1 MRRLLLA
8 LAVIVTVSVQ
18 GQGDYFNTP
27 EFWSKL
33 KVETKLES
41 SYIKP
46 DTAIVV
52 VSNRA
57 TQNDTLRFMSE
68 ERDGK
73 QLRYYYVYAR
83 NGKWHVLQVR
93 SLDEAI
99 QLIPDRNRN
108 WVVYTEGMG
117 KLFTT
122 DIYRGLSLA
131 GQYGVNVILLDY
143 PSITTTKSLMGNY
156 FFAISNARVA
166 YQDFLPVFAEIK
178 QMKINRKLGTG
189 KLSLFFHS
197 MGNNV
202 LTGIVSNGKLSILN
216 DAVWVD
222 NLIMNAPC
230 VNQAGHADILSKIAF
245 ARHLYIHYNP
255 EDKTLKGAHVMSG
268 HRQLGEKV
276 DDPIYKYARYINFH
290 TLVDEGHSNF
300 LSLIGRRSAAPAALR
315 HYSTLLNGDTVQLNN
330 ANWYRRTA
338 YKNIGWDI
346 LP

>member
-1 MRRLLLA
+1 MITLSA
-8 LAVIVTVSVQ
+8 H

-27 EFWSKL
+27 EFWNKL
-33 KVETKLES
+33 KLETKLEAP
-41 SYIKP
+41 YTKP
-46 DTAIVV
+46 DTVIVV

-57 TQNDTLRFMSE
+57 TQNDKLRFMSE

-73 QLRYYYVYAR
+73 QLRYYYVYAH

-93 SLDEAI
+93 SLSEAI
-99 QLIPDRNRN
+99 QLMPESNRN

-122 DIYRGLSLA
+122 DIYRGLTLA
-131 GQYGVNVILLDY
+131 AQYGVNVIMLDY
-143 PSITTTKSLMGNY
+143 PSITTTKSGLGNY
-156 FFAISNARVA
+156 FFAIGNARIA
-166 YQDFLPVFAEIK
+166 YKDFLPVFAEIK
-178 QMKINRKLGTG
+178 QMKFNRRLGTG

-202 LTGIVSNGKLSILN
+202 LTGMAANSKLSMLN

-230 VNQAGHADILSKIAF
+230 VNQTGHVKLLSKIAF
-245 ARHLYIHYNP
+245 AKHLYIHYNP
-255 EDKTLKGAHVMSG
+255 EDKTLKGAHLMSG
-268 HRQLGEKV
+268 HRQLGESV
-276 DDPIYKYARYINFH
+276 DNPTYKYARYINFH
-290 TLVDEGHSNF
+290 TLADEGHSNF
-300 LSLIGRRSAAPAALR
+300 LSLIGRMPATPAAVR
-315 HYSTLLNGDTVQLNN
+315 HYATLLNGDTVQLNN
-330 ANWYRRTA
+330 TGWYRRTA